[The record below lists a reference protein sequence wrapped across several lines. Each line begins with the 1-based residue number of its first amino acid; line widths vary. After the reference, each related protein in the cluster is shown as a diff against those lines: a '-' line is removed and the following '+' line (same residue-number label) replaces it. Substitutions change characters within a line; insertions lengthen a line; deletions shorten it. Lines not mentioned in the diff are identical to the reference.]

1 LYINK
6 NRIVSISKMKQTAV
20 DWFQEQIIKIINGKC
35 ELSEIEIYNKA
46 KEMEKEQIIEAFNK
60 GNIYEGNFFDRVN
73 INAEQY
79 YNETFKSE

>member
-1 LYINK
+1 MYINK

-46 KEMEKEQIIEAFNK
+46 KEMEKEQIIEAFNQGK
-60 GNIYEGNFFDRVN
+60 IYQGKFFGRVN

-79 YNETFKSE
+79 YNQTFKSE